1 MTLQEALKY
10 NGKALGEIK
19 CTYAALYNPSDTG
32 YYPIYAIRAEWVQQN
47 SSSGNIFYTSDELAR
62 IAEMYPSDVSM
73 NTVARYEDGGLI
85 GVTTAAIV
93 RTTSDMQSDGK
104 FRAVH
109 LLSDGMIAVDRGIE
123 RTIQK
128 WQERIREYDRT
139 HSGIEY
145 HLTVEYLKEKL
156 FGKPSWYAEYAVEAS
171 HYMQILAAI
180 QAQADSAQP
189 MYVLESAIRWYPDM
203 SDDFGRDPYTDAYEA
218 AEKELERMKY
228 ILIAAGAASLI

>member
-19 CTYAALYNPSDTG
+19 CTYAALYNPSDAG

-109 LLSDGMIAVDRGIE
+109 LLSDGMIAVDRGIH
-123 RTIQK
+123 RTINK
-128 WQERIREYDRT
+128 LYERYVM
-139 HSGIEY
+139 SGKMDV
-145 HLTVEYLKEKL
+145 VEFNTEIA
-156 FGKPSWYAEYAVEAS
+156 PQNE
-171 HYMQILAAI
+171 ILAAI

-189 MYVLESAIRWYPDM
+189 MYVLESALRWYPDL
-203 SDDFGRDPYTDAYEA
+203 SDDLGRDPYTEAYEA
-218 AEKELERMKY
+218 AEKEVERMKY
-228 ILIAAGAASLI
+228 LLIAAGAASLI

>member
-10 NGKALGEIK
+10 NGKALGEVK
-19 CTYAALYNPSDTG
+19 CTYAALYNPSDAG

-62 IAEMYPSDVSM
+62 IAEMYPSDVSL

-93 RTTSDMQSDGK
+93 RTTSDMRSDGK

-123 RTIQK
+123 RTINK
-128 WQERIREYDRT
+128 LYSRYVMSGEMNVVEFNSEISPHRE
-139 HSGIEY
+139 
-145 HLTVEYLKEKL
+145 
-156 FGKPSWYAEYAVEAS
+156 
-171 HYMQILAAI
+171 ILAAI
-180 QAQADSAQP
+180 KAQADSGQP
-189 MYVLESAIRWYPDM
+189 MYVLESALRWYPDL
-203 SDDFGRDPYTDAYEA
+203 SDDLGRDPYTEAYEA
-218 AEKELERMKY
+218 AEKEVDKMKY